1 MAGNNAAIGDE
12 NPLTMT
18 GGTLDLGG
26 NSVAVTT
33 LTGDAASQITSS
45 TGTGTLTVTVAS
57 GTSTFAGTIADGVGG
72 GEAANLG
79 SGRLSAGQLGSG
91 SDSGT
96 TPAANVVTFYLQPVN
111 LGTTD
116 YTTDFETDASGTIT
130 ANSVETTASSGTIYL
145 NVYASL
151 SGDDGSQTSGI
162 QFAELNFRSLG
173 EIGDGSSPS
182 SLGLT
187 LADGF
192 SNGPVASTGA
202 AVDLNGDGN
211 LDLGSTNNA
220 SDAGWAIFCQSTGVY
235 ATASG
240 DGTGVFLGTLAYTYS
255 NAGDGQTAQL
265 TLDSPPAH

>member
-1 MAGNNAAIGDE
+1 MGD
-12 NPLTMT
+12 
-18 GGTLDLGG
+18 
-26 NSVAVTT
+26 
-33 LTGDAASQITSS
+33 
-45 TGTGTLTVTVAS
+45 
-57 GTSTFAGTIADGVGG
+57 
-72 GEAANLG
+72 
-79 SGRLSAGQLGSG
+79 GRLSAGQLGSG
-91 SDSGT
+91 SGSGT
-96 TPAANVVTFYLQPVN
+96 TPAATSVVTFYLQPVN

-116 YTTDFETDASGTIT
+116 YTTDFETDASGNIT
-130 ANSVETTASSGTIYL
+130 ENSVETSATSGTIYL

-151 SGDDGSQTSGI
+151 NGADDSQTSGI
-162 QFAELNFRSLG
+162 EFAELNFSSLG

-192 SNGPVASTGA
+192 SAGPVSSTGA

-220 SDAGWAIFCQSTGVY
+220 SAAGWAIFCQSTGVY

-255 NAGDGQTAQL
+255 NAEDGQTANDARQPGRHADARVRL
-265 TLDSPPAH
+265 